1 MTAEHFARFS
11 DSLLVLLLACLSM
24 HHCDRCG
31 CCCCCF
37 FGGADLDF
45 LVCGVS
51 CFLLHVF
58 LDYKKYKH

>member
-1 MTAEHFARFS
+1 MTAEQFARFS

-24 HHCDRCG
+24 HHCDRYG
-31 CCCCCF
+31 FFFF
-37 FGGADLDF
+37 FGGGGGFRLT
-45 LVCGVS
+45 VCGVS

>member
-31 CCCCCF
+31 VWF
-37 FGGADLDF
+37 FFWGGGGFRLI
-45 LVCGVS
+45 VCGVS